1 LADQA
6 KRSPKQLKMSR
17 FWKKFL
23 REGQGLFARG
33 AKPQI
38 WLGAFGKHPGWDD
51 HIDDIGLETESLLLA
66 KQILYVD
73 GIGGQIN
80 SGEWEKLDDVQR
92 LREFKHMFLWKRGEA
107 FLIGRIWS
115 SRDGKNRTKYPL
127 VVCAHCL
134 SLPFTWALTNVSQCL
149 GEIEWQCKSTRFAG
163 EVRGVLGQA
172 LDRLRRSVADADGQL
187 SRGDPDARTFVER
200 LGLGDDHEGLYRIV
214 YCIHTQLACYLN
226 GKSAGDLGAGQ
237 IRLPAAVGLAA
248 ETLSFWSRFLESQFG
263 RTVPVLLTLPLQ
275 ESWIDA
281 TCGEPASREF
291 YSLRA
296 KPEVLAV
303 ASQVAYKIP
312 DEFRKAHYDLVR
324 TLIVSS
330 VGSESDQ
337 QARSK
342 KWFA

>member
-1 LADQA
+1 
-6 KRSPKQLKMSR
+6 MSR

-134 SLPFTWALTNVSQCL
+134 SLPFNWALTNVSQCL
-149 GEIEWQCKSTRFAG
+149 GEIEWQCKSTRFAD

-172 LDRLRRSVADADGQL
+172 LDQLRRSVADVDGQL

-226 GKSAGDLGAGQ
+226 GQRRCGRFGCGPDPPSSGGWLGRRNFELLESIPGVSIWKERSRAAD
-237 IRLPAAVGLAA
+237 AAVTRILG
-248 ETLSFWSRFLESQFG
+248 
-263 RTVPVLLTLPLQ
+263 
-275 ESWIDA
+275 
-281 TCGEPASREF
+281 
-291 YSLRA
+291 
-296 KPEVLAV
+296 
-303 ASQVAYKIP
+303 
-312 DEFRKAHYDLVR
+312 
-324 TLIVSS
+324 
-330 VGSESDQ
+330 
-337 QARSK
+337 
-342 KWFA
+342 

>member
-1 LADQA
+1 
-6 KRSPKQLKMSR
+6 MSR

-172 LDRLRRSVADADGQL
+172 LGQLRRSVADADGQL

-200 LGLGDDHEGLYRIV
+200 LGLGDDLEGLYRIV

-303 ASQVAYKIP
+303 ASEVAYKIP

>member
-1 LADQA
+1 
-6 KRSPKQLKMSR
+6 MSR

-134 SLPFTWALTNVSQCL
+134 SLPFTWALTNVSRCL
-149 GEIEWQCKSTRFAG
+149 GEIEWQCKSTRSAG

-172 LDRLRRSVADADGQL
+172 LDQLRRSVADADGQL

-214 YCIHTQLACYLN
+214 YCIYTQLACYLN
-226 GKSAGDLGAGQ
+226 GKGAGDLGAGQ

-263 RTVPVLLTLPLQ
+263 RTVPLLLTLPLQ

-303 ASQVAYKIP
+303 ASEVAYKIP

-324 TLIVSS
+324 TLIASS
-330 VGSESDQ
+330 VGSEFDQ

>member
-1 LADQA
+1 
-6 KRSPKQLKMSR
+6 MSR

-172 LDRLRRSVADADGQL
+172 LDQLRRSVADADGQL

-200 LGLGDDHEGLYRIV
+200 LGLGDDLEGLYRIV

-263 RTVPVLLTLPLQ
+263 RNVPVLLTLPLQ

-303 ASQVAYKIP
+303 ASEVAYKIP
-312 DEFRKAHYDLVR
+312 DEFRKAQYDLVR
-324 TLIVSS
+324 TLIMSS

>member
-1 LADQA
+1 
-6 KRSPKQLKMSR
+6 
-17 FWKKFL
+17 
-23 REGQGLFARG
+23 
-33 AKPQI
+33 
-38 WLGAFGKHPGWDD
+38 
-51 HIDDIGLETESLLLA
+51 
-66 KQILYVD
+66 
-73 GIGGQIN
+73 
-80 SGEWEKLDDVQR
+80 
-92 LREFKHMFLWKRGEA
+92 
-107 FLIGRIWS
+107 
-115 SRDGKNRTKYPL
+115 
-127 VVCAHCL
+127 
-134 SLPFTWALTNVSQCL
+134 
-149 GEIEWQCKSTRFAG
+149 
-163 EVRGVLGQA
+163 VRGVLGQA
-172 LDRLRRSVADADGQL
+172 LDQLRRSVADADGQL

-303 ASQVAYKIP
+303 ASEVAYKIP